1 MGKGVRQKTPG
12 PRPHNAQAD
21 NGTFQLARW
30 TFVHELEE
38 DSSFDPGDFLGQNFF
53 SKVFQYLTSRKERP
67 NVAQKAKRWRSL
79 LKKHLPDYMAVT
91 GIGPIT
97 LRALGRVA
105 GYEATKTK
113 TAYINN
119 VKMGLG
125 QHFRRAVNMLLNTH
139 EEKKA
144 LCDEMAGRLENE
156 FRRECEARI
165 WLLARQFKEAIC
177 HHHPDLSNLGPK
189 ARSTVE
195 ELQLILSAY
204 PDAYEFAE
212 DSIYYDA
219 KSSPQ
224 WHLKAFFELIK
235 FFERRAMKS
244 FQCFPLRTSWVPA
257 HMQIDTRILRRHILR
272 SEHKPKDSDKTSW
285 SKVLDLGCKA
295 VRPQKS
301 KRFWGAI
308 QTDVV
313 SVSIIRLTEDAKKR
327 RRRRRQKANG
337 EDAPVVDGC
346 AEGSPEQ
353 SKAGAAGSKSGQRR
367 RRKTGSSHDC
377 RYIHQV
383 PKIDLA
389 ATSGKCVLIDPGRR
403 DLLFRMHESNTPEN
417 PQTYRY
423 IRNQKA
429 KESRSTRFRRIRKK
443 AKHRCARDD
452 IRAAENKLAQVANRT
467 VDSAKYQCYVE
478 TWAMARPCLSDRQ
491 MRGWPRISNLQT
503 KFGQDTV
510 LVMGNRS
517 APMSQY
523 HEPIRNKGMRAM
535 LRKHGFQMYLLD
547 ENRTPKTCP
556 VCCDGE
562 LYVQKV
568 QNPRPF
574 RRATDA
580 TDFCHGLLRCSNKKC
595 LESVASDSS
604 ASAPRPH
611 YWNRDLAAV
620 LNFRHILTNLRENS
634 EIPERPGPNEQQP
647 AKRRRKVR
655 KQEYNPNLRVS
666 YR

>member
-1 MGKGVRQKTPG
+1 
-12 PRPHNAQAD
+12 
-21 NGTFQLARW
+21 
-30 TFVHELEE
+30 
-38 DSSFDPGDFLGQNFF
+38 
-53 SKVFQYLTSRKERP
+53 
-67 NVAQKAKRWRSL
+67 
-79 LKKHLPDYMAVT
+79 MAVT

-105 GYEATKTK
+105 GYEATKIK

-125 QHFRRAVNMLLNTH
+125 QHFRRAVNMLLNTR

-337 EDAPVVDGC
+337 EDAPV
-346 AEGSPEQ
+346 
-353 SKAGAAGSKSGQRR
+353 
-367 RRKTGSSHDC
+367 TGSSHDC

-403 DLLFRMHESNTPEN
+403 DLLFRMHEGNTPEN

-478 TWAMARPCLSDRQ
+478 TFMGEGQITAHTSSKHQIHEKHLAVSEGPNHPLHWQLRLSVYINQQQADA
-491 MRGWPRISNLQT
+491 WLAKNLQT

-634 EIPERPGPNEQQP
+634 EIPERFRRARIAAQAPTSSSQP
-647 AKRRRKVR
+647 SVVAKPASRNTTQTSESVTADFQPVLHSTRCCVFR
-655 KQEYNPNLRVS
+655 RVS
-666 YR
+666 KIAIATSSCMLPTGCLFLSYSRNC